1 MQQDFFSQ
9 YQQIAGLINQG
20 DDVTARTEVITLLQK
35 FKDSGLSEY
44 PPVLNA
50 LIKAVGLYPYMH
62 SDTSDWA
69 DRLAYEAY
77 KVDVG
82 SDQLAVL
89 HREQSFVLRQL
100 LEGKNI
106 IVSAP
111 TSFGKSFIIDAFIA
125 TKCPTNVVIIV
136 PTIALTDET
145 RRRIQS
151 KFGGKYN
158 VITTADNKLGE
169 KNIFIFPQERV
180 ANYLD
185 LITDIDI
192 LIVDEFYKVDLLGR
206 NEERSLVL
214 IKAISDLRAKSRQ
227 CYFLAP
233 NIEKLND
240 SLLARDFTFLKI
252 DFNTVYSEIHPLYK
266 NISSKNKDHEKV
278 DCLLSTLTKE
288 AQAKK
293 IIYASSHSELNKLA
307 RIVNSSFGV
316 HDFSSN
322 LLSSFSDWIRKNY
335 GSDYT
340 LSELIKNGVGV
351 HNGRIHR
358 ALAQIQIHL
367 FEELE
372 GLHTLLTTS
381 SLIEGVNTSAEV
393 IILWNNKLS
402 GFKLS
407 SFEYKNIV
415 GRAGRMFRNFVGR
428 IYLLE
433 EPPKLKETDL
443 SYDLPE
449 DSLLAFSDEVLQDN
463 LEVSKYNEVVSK
475 KLEICRLLGIKNYT
489 ELAGKLSA
497 KTLRS
502 EDKIHRIV
510 DSIRNKPDLW
520 RTFPSFNN
528 VHKPSTWNKSLF
540 CEILRLESDHF
551 SGSYTQLFD
560 FTKLLIRNWD
570 YSIPELLKRSNFI
583 NSVDDYFNLEK
594 FVSFNLC
601 RMISDAFVLYQL
613 VSNTQEKIDYFLF
626 RMRFAFLPKLV
637 YELEEY
643 GLPRMV
649 SKKIQSTGLIDLT
662 EDSQSLNEI
671 LDKLRVIGEENIC
684 SSGNFDDFD
693 KYFIHY
699 FYQGIQ

>member
-1 MQQDFFSQ
+1 MQQDYFSQ

-20 DDVTARTEVITLLQK
+20 DEVTARTEVITLLQK
-35 FKDSGLSEY
+35 FKDNDLSEY

-62 SDTSDWA
+62 SDTSDWS
-69 DRLAYEAY
+69 DRLTYEAY

-125 TKCPTNVVIIV
+125 TRCPTNVVIIV

-145 RRRIQS
+145 RRRIQR

-158 VITTADNKLGE
+158 IITTTDNKLGE

-185 LITDIDI
+185 FVTDIDI
-192 LIVDEFYKVDLLGR
+192 LIVDEFYKVDHLGR
-206 NEERSLVL
+206 DEERSLVL
-214 IKAISDLRAKSRQ
+214 IKAISDLRAKSKQ

-240 SLLARDFTFLKI
+240 SLLAKDFKFLKI
-252 DFNTVYSEIHPLYK
+252 DFNTVYSEIYPLFE
-266 NISSKNKDHEKV
+266 NLSSENKEHEKEE
-278 DCLLSTLTKE
+278 CLLSILGKE
-288 AQAKK
+288 AQTKK

-335 GSDYT
+335 GPDYA

-358 ALAQIQIHL
+358 SLAQIQIHL
-367 FEELE
+367 FEKPE
-372 GLHTLLTTS
+372 GLKTLLTTS

-393 IILWNNKLS
+393 IVLWNNRLANS
-402 GFKLS
+402 KLS
-407 SFEYKNIV
+407 SFEYRNIM
-415 GRAGRMFRNFVGR
+415 GRAGRMFRYFVGR

-433 EPPKLKETDL
+433 EPPKLKETNL
-443 SYDLPE
+443 TYDLPE

-475 KLEICRLLGIKNYT
+475 KLEICRLLGIKNYI
-489 ELAGKLSA
+489 ELVGKLSA

-510 DSIRNKPDLW
+510 NSIRKKPDLW

-528 VHKPSTWNKSLF
+528 VYKPGTWNKSLF
-540 CEILRLESDHF
+540 YEILRIQSPRFHHGYSKL
-551 SGSYTQLFD
+551 LD
-560 FTKLLIRNWD
+560 FTRVLVWNWD
-570 YSIPELLKRSNFI
+570 YSIPELLKRLDFTI
-583 NSVDDYFNLEK
+583 SVDDYFELEK

-601 RMISDAFVLYQL
+601 TMLSDAFVLYQL

-671 LDKLRVIGEENIC
+671 LEKLRLIGEENIC
-684 SSGNFDDFD
+684 SAGNFDDFD
-693 KYFIHY
+693 KHFIRY
-699 FYQGIQ
+699 FYQGI